1 MLSLA
6 EAQAIENI
14 ADLLYDFLPGS
25 GNSKTA
31 FPLAAAQA
39 GVGEFWAAGS
49 KRPAIVELLK
59 RTLEYRRSRFTAL
72 IIAIVQQSMT
82 WRRGRGNPLTRDEID
97 RLNAA
102 LPGVSFKIPDLLDPV
117 VLKSFGDP
125 PKPQRNASQVP
136 LSEVSAKALITRL
149 MEITSLSPQERGFR
163 FEGFLS
169 DLFSEFDL
177 APRGS
182 FRLVGEQIDG
192 SFRLHAETYLVEAKW
207 HGPKIGCSDLMAFS
221 GKVSGK
227 ASWARGLFVSNSG
240 FAPEGLEA
248 FSRGRQTNLICM
260 DGLDIYEVLSRRASL
275 IAVLEEKA
283 RRAAETNRAY
293 VPVRDLNLR
302 RIHSAA
308 SG

>member
-1 MLSLA
+1 VSLVLSLA
-6 EAQAIENI
+6 EAQAVENI
-14 ADLLYDFLPGS
+14 ADLLYNFLPGS
-25 GNSKTA
+25 GNNKTA

-39 GVGEFWAAGS
+39 GVGEFWTAGS

-59 RTLEYRRSRFTAL
+59 RTLEYRRHRFTAL

-102 LPGVSFKIPDLLDPV
+102 LPGVSFRIPELLDPAF
-117 VLKSFGDP
+117 LKSFGEA
-125 PKPQRNASQVP
+125 PKPARTTTEVT
-136 LSEVSAKALITRL
+136 LSEASAQTLIGRL
-149 MEITSLSPQERGFR
+149 MEITSLCPQERGLR

-169 DLFSEFDL
+169 DMFAEFNL

-192 SFRLHAETYLVEAKW
+192 SFRMHTETYLVEAKW
-207 HGPKIGCSDLMAFS
+207 HGPQIGFADLMAFS
-221 GKVSGK
+221 GKVAGK
-227 ASWARGLFVSNSG
+227 AAWARGLFVSNSG
-240 FAPEGLEA
+240 FTQEGLQA
-248 FSRGRQTNLICM
+248 FNRGRQTNLICM
-260 DGLDIYEVLSRRASL
+260 DGLDIHEVLSRRFSL

-293 VPVRDLNLR
+293 VSVRDLGLR
-302 RIHSAA
+302 AR
-308 SG
+308 